1 MKMQTKVLA
10 GAMIALGVA
19 APSQASLLFT
29 LQQVG
34 SDVVASA
41 SGSANLGGLA
51 ATATSNLVAL
61 LWGDYGF
68 LGLGSTTLTQ
78 VTVWDAITGPTNF
91 GVGGDYLGSSGSGTP
106 VGFYGLGGSLYLPSD
121 YVSGTALSSTS
132 TWIGKTFSSLGV
144 TPGTYDWTWGSGAT
158 ADSARLVISE
168 VPEPATLALLAAGLA
183 GLARAR
189 RRRHGTA

>member
-1 MKMQTKVLA
+1 MKMRTKVLA

-51 ATATSNLVAL
+51 ATATTNLAAL
-61 LWGDYGF
+61 LWGDYGL
-68 LGLGSTTLTQ
+68 LGLGSTTLTS
-78 VTVWDAITGPTNF
+78 VNVWDAITGPTNF
-91 GVGGDYLGSSGSGTP
+91 GVGGNYFGSSGSGTP
-106 VGFYGLGGSLYLPSD
+106 VGFYGGGGSLYLPSD

-132 TWIGKTFSSLGV
+132 TWTGVTFSSLGV
-144 TPGTYDWTWGSGAT
+144 TPGTYDWTWGTGGN
-158 ADSARLVISE
+158 ADSARLVIGDA
-168 VPEPATLALLAAGLA
+168 PEPATLALLAAGLA

-189 RRRHGTA
+189 WQRRSAA